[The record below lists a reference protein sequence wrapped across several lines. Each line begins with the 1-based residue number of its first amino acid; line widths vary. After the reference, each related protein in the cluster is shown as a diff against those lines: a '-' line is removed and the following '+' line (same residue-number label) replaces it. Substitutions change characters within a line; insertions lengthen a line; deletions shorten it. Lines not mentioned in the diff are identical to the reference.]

1 MTNKELIELNNVLDQ
16 VAHVRGKKFAYA
28 VFKNKEI
35 IKKEME
41 IFEKL
46 QKEPH
51 PQYPDYENERTTL
64 CINYSKKD
72 ENGNAKTTSE
82 NKYDIE
88 DLEGFQKE
96 FDELKVKYKEV
107 FDHMEET
114 RKEMDE
120 FLNDECKVELV
131 KVSIDDLP
139 DDVDANL
146 LMNLKNI
153 IE

>member
-1 MTNKELIELNNVLDQ
+1 MTNKELIELNSVLDQ
-16 VAHVRGKKFAYA
+16 VAHIRGKKFAYT

-51 PQYPDYENERTTL
+51 PQYPEYENERTML

-72 ENGNAKTTSE
+72 ENGNAKTTVE